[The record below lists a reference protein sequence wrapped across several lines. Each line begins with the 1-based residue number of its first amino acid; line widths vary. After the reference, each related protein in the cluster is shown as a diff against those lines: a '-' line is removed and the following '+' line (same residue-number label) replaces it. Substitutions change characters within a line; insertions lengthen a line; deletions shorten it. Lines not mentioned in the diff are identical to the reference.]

1 MTGYVAARAPS
12 DKPGMS
18 AALLLFQ
25 VAGQPAF
32 GGGLNKG
39 VESEGEF
46 HQPDTGTRGWACWPL
61 VLQPM
66 GEVSSGVWKR
76 QDCL

>member
-46 HQPDTGTRGWACWPL
+46 QWGSPT
-61 VLQPM
+61 
-66 GEVSSGVWKR
+66 
-76 QDCL
+76 